1 MSKKYDLPFK
11 ARQFA
16 EALSFENGFRGAW
29 FRCKL
34 ETLIVMAENECM
46 MIEDVLK
53 LVGDVNCDGEDG
65 CWKFGYKRGNLR
77 VLSRAGLKLDIW
89 SVTHR
94 VVVGWMKGRFTFG
107 VLSNLIIPPR
117 LEIHKIS
124 FRRGHW
130 NALLEFFDYPDE
142 KLTWTKLYQY
152 PPYNVGKSKEKMQLM
167 LRPQYPSV
175 KLKIEI
181 SDISSVSEA
190 TVVSDGNWQAGDLVD
205 WWANGCYWSGRLI
218 KLLGSNEAELALTPP
233 PVGEGASYEISFKDL
248 RPSLDWSPDFGWN
261 LPTSQEATG
270 SSFENSLLQECKDG
284 DGVRQCARLIQPVN
298 LAFGRFPAVEI
309 HSMSDGRTGSSSDLS
324 FATHSSASLSPV
336 SDKKTDFKTTE
347 LAERPPISDLPKK
360 SRSCSHTGDESAK
373 ESSSSDKD
381 ASSCIGVDPA
391 KASAEPTDNFN
402 YSSCPFKKCRTSD
415 QNQLHSMGSD
425 TTEAAIMDLEE
436 LVSKIKWLKGL
447 LEFGR
452 PPVAK
457 RTWKFVEHHTSSGN
471 E

>member
-29 FRCKL
+29 FRCK
-34 ETLIVMAENECM
+34 
-46 MIEDVLK
+46 
-53 LVGDVNCDGEDG
+53 
-65 CWKFGYKRGNLR
+65 
-77 VLSRAGLKLDIW
+77 
-89 SVTHR
+89 
-94 VVVGWMKGRFTFG
+94 
-107 VLSNLIIPPR
+107 
-117 LEIHKIS
+117 IHKIS

-152 PPYNVGKSKEKMQLM
+152 PPYSVGKSKEKMQLM

-261 LPTSQEATG
+261 LPTSQ
-270 SSFENSLLQECKDG
+270 DG
-284 DGVRQCARLIQPVN
+284 AGVRQCARLIQPVN

-347 LAERPPISDLPKK
+347 LAERPLISDLPKK
-360 SRSCSHTGDESAK
+360 SQSCSHTGDESAK

-452 PPVAK
+452 PRVAK
-457 RTWKFVEHHTSSGN
+457 RSWKFVEHHTSSGN